1 MKWRD
6 SKKNYSENRISKQH
20 LLIAAEFIPFG
31 ATPRRFCLGLLKV
44 LCGDLLNKNYT
55 GITET
60 VSHWYAESALLW
72 DIRRRYYTEI
82 ARKRAKFKGAIMP
95 ERSFLMSNYYF
106 NLLSQAQKL
115 YRHNR
120 QGSYKTRERYFEAY
134 KRFLKF
140 VGCEYNFK
148 ALRISAEALSGI

>member
-20 LLIAAEFIPFG
+20 LLIATEFIPFG

-60 VSHWYAESALLW
+60 VSH
-72 DIRRRYYTEI
+72 
-82 ARKRAKFKGAIMP
+82 
-95 ERSFLMSNYYF
+95 
-106 NLLSQAQKL
+106 
-115 YRHNR
+115 
-120 QGSYKTRERYFEAY
+120 
-134 KRFLKF
+134 
-140 VGCEYNFK
+140 
-148 ALRISAEALSGI
+148 

>member
-6 SKKNYSENRISKQH
+6 SKKNYSENRIFQTAPADCNGIYSVRCNTAKV
-20 LLIAAEFIPFG
+20 LPWTFKSLM
-31 ATPRRFCLGLLKV
+31 RRFTKQKLYRNNRDSISLICRICAVMGHSQK
-44 LCGDLLNKNYT
+44 
-55 GITET
+55 
-60 VSHWYAESALLW
+60 
-72 DIRRRYYTEI
+72 YYTEI

-120 QGSYKTRERYFEAY
+120 QGSYNTIERYFA
-134 KRFLKF
+134 
-140 VGCEYNFK
+140 
-148 ALRISAEALSGI
+148 A

>member
-1 MKWRD
+1 MEDLELKARTEYDIKLWNGGIQ
-6 SKKNYSENRISKQH
+6 KRIIRKIEFSKQH
-20 LLIAAEFIPFG
+20 LLIATEFIPFG

-106 NLLSQAQKL
+106 NLLSNN
-115 YRHNR
+115 HI
-120 QGSYKTRERYFEAY
+120 YKE
-134 KRFLKF
+134 
-140 VGCEYNFK
+140 
-148 ALRISAEALSGI
+148 S